1 MSSYWVN
8 FAKTGN
14 PNGAGLPDWK
24 PYLDK
29 DRRYMAFDGAAVPSI
44 NLLPGR
50 LELHRKIDATRAKKG
65 ISWNGAQAG
74 LLGNTVPL
82 PVVAASR

>member
-1 MSSYWVN
+1 
-8 FAKTGN
+8 
-14 PNGAGLPDWK
+14 
-24 PYLDK
+24 
-29 DRRYMAFDGAAVPSI
+29 MAFDGAALPSI

-50 LELHRKIDATRAKKG
+50 LELHRKIDATRAQKG